1 MTIMLP
7 AVSTVTSSAGTAG
20 AGVSLPE
27 YLRDQ
32 ISPDTRY
39 LELSQSITL
48 ESGVVLQGVT
58 VAFRT
63 WGDFCNVEN
72 RAILICHALTGSADA
87 DIWWPGIIGEGC
99 AFDPAHDFIICS
111 NVLAGCYGTTG
122 PASQHPQRSGCFRAD
137 FPRITIRDMVTVQR
151 TLLDHLGVNELHLLA
166 GPSLG
171 GMQVLEWAA
180 MYPERVK
187 AVVPVGVSGRHSAW
201 CIGISEAQRAA
212 IAADANWN
220 DGHYSEDKPPD
231 SGLAAARMMAM
242 CSYRSRDNLEQR
254 FSRQRKPDG
263 EFQVQ
268 SYLRHQGK
276 KINTRFDANSYMRLT
291 QAMDSHDLARGRG
304 SYPDALRSIRQPALL
319 ISVSSDIL
327 YPPVE
332 QQLLADC
339 MPNAELRMLDSAHGH
354 DGFLVRTREIGEMIS
369 AFRGRL
375 ESRNKCSNRYCAI
388 RTLRGVSE

>member
-1 MTIMLP
+1 M
-7 AVSTVTSSAGTAG
+7 
-20 AGVSLPE
+20 SLPD

-32 ISPDTRY
+32 ISPDTQY
-39 LELSQSITL
+39 LELPQSVTL
-48 ESGVVLQGVT
+48 ESGAVVENVT

-63 WGDFCNVEN
+63 WGDIGNAKD

-87 DIWWPGIIGEGC
+87 DVWWPGIIGEGC

-111 NVLAGCYGTTG
+111 NVLAGCYGTSG
-122 PASQHPQRSGCFRAD
+122 PVSKHPQQDGHFRAD
-137 FPRITIRDMVTVQR
+137 FPQVTIRDMVKVQQI
-151 TLLDHLGVNELHLLA
+151 LLDRLGVHELRLVT

-187 AVVPVGVSGRHSAW
+187 SIVPVGVSGRHSAW

-220 DGHYSEDKPPD
+220 DGQYSEDNPPD
-231 SGLAAARMMAM
+231 RGLAAARMMAM
-242 CSYRSRDNLEQR
+242 CSYRSWDNLEQR
-254 FSRQRKPDG
+254 FSRQRGSGG

-268 SYLRHQGK
+268 SYLRYQGQK
-276 KINTRFDANSYMRLT
+276 LNTRFDANSYVRLT
-291 QAMDSHDLARGRG
+291 QAMDSHDLARGRD
-304 SYPDALRSIRQPALL
+304 SYPEVLRGIRQPAL
-319 ISVSSDIL
+319 IVSVSSDIL

-339 MPNAELRMLDSAHGH
+339 MPNVEFRMLESDHGH
-354 DGFLVRTREIGEMIS
+354 DGFLIKTRELGEMIS
-369 AFRGRL
+369 AFRMGL
-375 ESRNKCSNRYCAI
+375 ASRSKRGSIRAI
-388 RTLRGVSE
+388 RGG